1 MSLAVLANHMASKG
15 RGPDS
20 MLIHMSP
27 REVQGLQALAM
38 KHGGSLSI
46 NPETGLPEAGFLD
59 KLLPAIIGFALAPM
73 TAGTSL
79 AFLGATPFA
88 SAMTVGALQTLRTGD
103 LGKGLMAGFSA
114 YGGAGLQANLATAGG
129 NILSGDATALA
140 AENAGKVAGEEAL
153 RYGAEQGLT
162 AEAAEAAKA
171 MAIENASN
179 ATARVATDASPF
191 AKLSAG
197 ANAATSS
204 PEAMAGFA
212 KDNFKNI
219 AYTAAPILADQ
230 AVKSNMPTTTTRPGA
245 MRRFSYNPYEQV
257 YTPTGNYEVP
267 VKAAGGGLM
276 GMNDGGYSPGQLNF
290 AQRSEPVVRMARG
303 GIAHYEDGGLTDA
316 QAQALVEA
324 QYATI
329 GRTGVG
335 TGAAQI
341 DQSGLQGWKDAL
353 VRGDLSAADLG
364 SRFSTAVTDYMA
376 QNPNDQYTNYV
387 KDYQAKQ
394 AGTTGAK
401 VGTTGGGDIGFTS
414 NAATTGGSTSL
425 GNAGDLNYVAN
436 DPGIIKNTNQ
446 YFANNP
452 DVAAAF
458 AVNNYGLTAEQFAQT
473 HYDKYGSKE
482 QRATPLT
489 ATSNSN
495 AYLLANPDVAA
506 AYAKNSYGMTP
517 AELAAYHS
525 TTYGNAE
532 QRADPLAEAKNMV
545 SNMYRNVLG
554 RDPDPEGLAF
564 WSNAIAAGRSP
575 ESIYK
580 DFLTSARANTELV
593 TADQVRNATFAD
605 ATKAYKGY
613 TSADTTNIVD
623 EWVRNT
629 LGREPTAADKAQ
641 QWYKDAYSSMK
652 TQEQAKGLYGQFQ
665 TYAGAEAKTETANRI
680 KAIDAELKA
689 KGLTEADLVKQT
701 GKTIQQLAT
710 EGLNTDLNW
719 MGASQLN
726 PAGKRTTFDLQ
737 AALKK
742 LTPITTNP
750 YGNATN
756 PGDITKNAD
765 GTITVQPNIPGRPFG
780 GFPGMASVRDAYT
793 QGGGS
798 LGYIP
803 DTPKTIEEFEEKYNT
818 LTGGSKEAYDRL
830 TGKTKYSATPY
841 TETGEVMKP
850 YAESVLGVPTNISS
864 KKVLFDPVTKKYKN
878 NPDYIP
884 VSYTAEGKKVYGL
897 SGRDIAAKL
906 PAMDT
911 KSDYEK
917 WMKDNNVTYAQI
929 AEALGISL
937 AEAKKRYPEK
947 AAAATASETPS
958 KEGGLMKL
966 AGGGMAGQFDL
977 GGYSDGGRLLRG
989 PGDGVSDSIPAT
1001 IGNKRPARLADGEFV
1016 VPARIVSEL
1025 GNGSTEAGARK
1036 LYAMMD
1042 RVQRARRG
1050 TVGKGRV
1057 AKNSRA
1063 DKHLPA

>member
-1 MSLAVLANHMASKG
+1 MSLAVLADHMASKG

-38 KHGGSLSI
+38 KHGGSLTI

-79 AFLGATPFA
+79 AFLGATPLA

-103 LGKGLMAGFSA
+103 LGKGIMAGFGA
-114 YGGAGLQANLATAGG
+114 YGGANLGANLTTAGVG
-129 NILSGDATALA
+129 AAQNSAMEALSADQIATEMAQGAFSFDGSGLTQQGVLNQAAADATKSALA
-140 AENAGKVAGEEAL
+140 NPGS
-153 RYGAEQGLT
+153 T
-162 AEAAEAAKA
+162 
-171 MAIENASN
+171 
-179 ATARVATDASPF
+179 
-191 AKLSAG
+191 LSAG
-197 ANAATSS
+197 FDAVTKS

-245 MRRFSYNPYEQV
+245 VRSYSYNPYDQM

-276 GMNDGGYSPGQLNF
+276 GMDDGGYAPGQLDF
-290 AQRSEPVVRMARG
+290 VQRSEPVVRMAEG
-303 GIAHYEDGGLTDA
+303 GAPPAISSVEDLYRNILGREGEAAGLEYWKQGFGDTIDPNEIASFTQAA
-316 QAQALVEA
+316 QAELKNRTPAEQLQLAPNLVNN
-324 QYATI
+324 
-329 GRTGVG
+329 
-335 TGAAQI
+335 TGA
-341 DQSGLQGWKDAL
+341 
-353 VRGDLSAADLG
+353 
-364 SRFSTAVTDYMA
+364 
-376 QNPNDQYTNYV
+376 
-387 KDYQAKQ
+387 
-394 AGTTGAK
+394 
-401 VGTTGGGDIGFTS
+401 
-414 NAATTGGSTSL
+414 TSL
-425 GNAGDLNYVAN
+425 GNVGDLNYVAR
-436 DPGIIKNTNQ
+436 DPGVITATNQ
-446 YFANNP
+446 YFAANP
-452 DVAAAF
+452 DVAAAY
-458 AVNNYGLTAEQFAQT
+458 AVNSYGMTPEQFAQT
-473 HYDKYGSKE
+473 HYDKYGSTE
-482 QRATPLT
+482 QRSSPLT
-489 ATSNSN
+489 TTSNSN

-517 AELAAYHS
+517 AELVAYHS
-525 TTYGNAE
+525 ANYGNAE
-532 QRADPLAEAKNMV
+532 QRATPIAEAQNMV
-545 SNMYRNVLG
+545 ANMYRNVLG
-554 RDPDPEGLAF
+554 RDPDPEGLTF

-665 TYAGAEAKTETANRI
+665 TYAGAEAKAETANRI
-680 KAIDAELKA
+680 AAIDAALKA
-689 KGLTEADLVKQT
+689 KGLTDADLLAQT
-701 GKTIQQLAT
+701 GKTKQQLAT

-726 PAGKRTTFDLQ
+726 PLGARTAFDLK
-737 AALKK
+737 AKLAELK
-742 LTPITTNP
+742 PITNTFGGDAVDRTVTNP

-756 PGDITKNAD
+756 PGDLTYNLD
-765 GTITVQPNIPGRPFG
+765 GSTTVTPNIPYRPYG
-780 GFPGMASVRDAYT
+780 GFSGMGEVRNAYT

-803 DTPKTIEEFEEKYNT
+803 DTPKTMEEFDAKYNT

-830 TGKTKYSATPY
+830 TGKTKYSATPF

-850 YAESVLGVPTNISS
+850 YSESVLGVPRSLSS
-864 KKVLFDPVTKKYKN
+864 KKVLFDPKTRTYKN

-884 VSYTAEGKKVYGL
+884 VSYTDKGEKVYGL
-897 SGRDIAAKL
+897 SGRDIASQL
-906 PAMDT
+906 PGMDA

-917 WMKDNNVTYAQI
+917 WMKDNNVTHAQI

-937 AEAKKRYPEK
+937 AEAKKRYAVK
-947 AAAATASETPS
+947 KTDTTASETPS
-958 KEGGLMKL
+958 KEGGLMAM

-1036 LYAMMD
+1036 LYAMMN
-1042 RVQRARRG
+1042 RVQAARRG

>member
-1 MSLAVLANHMASKG
+1 MSLAVLADHMASKG

-38 KHGGSLSI
+38 KHGGSLTI

-59 KLLPAIIGFALAPM
+59 KLLPAVLGFALAPL

-114 YGGAGLQANLATAGG
+114 YGGAGLQAGLTTAG
-129 NILSGDATALA
+129 ATTL
-140 AENAGKVAGEEAL
+140 AGENIA
-153 RYGAEQGLT
+153 T
-162 AEAAEAAKA
+162 EAAK
-171 MAIENASN
+171 NAALEGVTLPADYAELAARTATPDQIAAAKAAASPMDLISTGAKS
-179 ATARVATDASPF
+179 ATA
-191 AKLSAG
+191 
-197 ANAATSS
+197 S

-212 KDNFKNI
+212 KDNVKPLM
-219 AYTAAPILADQ
+219 YTAAPILADQ
-230 AVKSNMPTTTTRPGA
+230 AVKSNMPTTTTRPGE
-245 MRRFSYNPYEQV
+245 MHTYSYNPYGQL
-257 YTPTGNYEVP
+257 YTPTGNYTVP
-267 VKAAGGGLM
+267 KQAAGGGLM
-276 GMNDGGYSPGQLNF
+276 GMDDGGYAPGQLDF
-290 AQRSEPVVRMARG
+290 VQRSEPVVRMAEG
-303 GIAHYEDGGLTDA
+303 GAPPAITSVEDLYTNILGRAPDTEGLAFWKQGFGDTIDANEIASFQNAA
-316 QAQALVEA
+316 QAELKNRTAPEQQILAPNLVNTAGAAAPAAPSVTDLYQSILGRAPESASATEYWQGKFGPTIDANELAQFKTAAQAEIDA
-324 QYATI
+324 
-329 GRTGVG
+329 RPKTGTTTGLNNLAAANNITNVTTG
-335 TGAAQI
+335 ATGAA
-341 DQSGLQGWKDAL
+341 
-353 VRGDLSAADLG
+353 
-364 SRFSTAVTDYMA
+364 
-376 QNPNDQYTNYV
+376 
-387 KDYQAKQ
+387 
-394 AGTTGAK
+394 
-401 VGTTGGGDIGFTS
+401 
-414 NAATTGGSTSL
+414 TSL
-425 GNAGDLNYVAN
+425 ADA
-436 DPGIIKNTNQ
+436 Q
-446 YFANNP
+446 SM
-452 DVAAAF
+452 
-458 AVNNYGLTAEQFAQT
+458 VN
-473 HYDKYGSKE
+473 
-482 QRATPLT
+482 
-489 ATSNSN
+489 
-495 AYLLANPDVAA
+495 
-506 AYAKNSYGMTP
+506 
-517 AELAAYHS
+517 
-525 TTYGNAE
+525 
-532 QRADPLAEAKNMV
+532 
-545 SNMYRNVLG
+545 NMYRNVLG
-554 RDPDPEGLAF
+554 RDADPEGLRF
-564 WSNAIAAGRSP
+564 WSSAIASGRSP
-575 ESIYK
+575 ESIYQ

-593 TADQVRNATFAD
+593 TADQIKNKTFAD
-605 ATKAYKGY
+605 ATKAYTGY
-613 TSADTTNIVD
+613 MSADTSNIVD
-623 EWVRNT
+623 DWVRNT
-629 LGREPTAADKAQ
+629 LGREPTAADKQQ
-641 QWYKDAYSSMK
+641 QWYKDAYTSMS
-652 TQEQAKGLYGQFQ
+652 TQGQAKGLYDQFLG
-665 TYAGAEAKTETANRI
+665 YAGTEAKTEIANRI
-680 KAIDAELKA
+680 KSIDAELRA
-689 KGLTEADLVKQT
+689 KGLTDADLLAQT
-701 GKTIQQLAT
+701 GKTKQQLAT
-710 EGLNTDLNW
+710 EGIDLSRNLI
-719 MGASQLN
+719 GASQLA
-726 PAGKRTTFDLQ
+726 PAGGRTAFN
-737 AALKK
+737 LKAK
-742 LTPITTNP
+742 LAELKPITNTFGGDAVDRTVTNP

-756 PGDITKNAD
+756 PGDITRNVD
-765 GTITVQPNIPGRPFG
+765 GSTTVTPNIPYRPYG
-780 GFPGMASVRDAYT
+780 GFSGMGEVRNAYT

-803 DTPKTIEEFEEKYNT
+803 DTPKTMEEFDEKYNT

-830 TGKTKYSATPY
+830 TGKTKYSATPF

-864 KKVLFDPVTKKYKN
+864 KKVLFDPKTKTYKN

-897 SGRDIAAKL
+897 SGKDIASQL
-906 PAMDT
+906 PGMDA

-937 AEAKKRYPEK
+937 AEAKKRYPGK

-958 KEGGLMKL
+958 KEGGLMAM

>member
-1 MSLAVLANHMASKG
+1 MSLAVLADHMASKG

-38 KHGGSLSI
+38 KHGGSLTI

-79 AFLGATPFA
+79 AFLGASPLA

-114 YGGAGLQANLATAGG
+114 YGGAGLQAGLAGAGA
-129 NILSGDATALA
+129 SALA
-140 AENAGKVAGEEAL
+140 GENIA
-153 RYGAEQGLT
+153 T
-162 AEAAEAAKA
+162 EAAK
-171 MAIENASN
+171 NAALEGVTLPADYAELAART
-179 ATARVATDASPF
+179 ATPDQIAAARAAASPMDLLSTG
-191 AKLSAG
+191 AKS
-197 ANAATSS
+197 ATSS
-204 PEAMAGFA
+204 PAEMAGFA

-276 GMNDGGYSPGQLNF
+276 GMDDGGYAPGQLNF

-303 GIAHYEDGGLTDA
+303 GIAHYEDGGLTDE
-316 QAQALVEA
+316 QAQKLVEA

-353 VRGDLSAADLG
+353 IRGDLSAADLG

-425 GNAGDLNYVAN
+425 GNVGDINYVAR
-436 DPGIIKNTNQ
+436 DPGIITATNQ
-446 YFANNP
+446 YFAANP
-452 DVAAAF
+452 DVAAAY
-458 AVNNYGLTAEQFAQT
+458 AVNSYGLTPEQFAQT
-473 HYDKYGSKE
+473 HYDKFGSTE
-482 QRATPLT
+482 QRSSPLT
-489 ATSNSN
+489 TTSNSN

-575 ESIYK
+575 ESIYQ

-593 TADQVRNATFAD
+593 TADQIKNATFAD

-613 TSADTTNIVD
+613 MSADTSNIVD
-623 EWVRNT
+623 DWVRNT
-629 LGREPTAADKAQ
+629 LGREPTAADKQQ
-641 QWYKDAYSSMK
+641 QWYKDAFNSMR
-652 TQEQAKGLYGQFQ
+652 TVDQAKGLYGQFQ
-665 TYAGAEAKTETANRI
+665 TYAGAEAKTEIANRI
-680 KAIDAELKA
+680 AAIDAELKA
-689 KGLTEADLVKQT
+689 KGLTDADLLKQT
-701 GKTIQQLAT
+701 GKTKQELAN
-710 EGLNTDLNW
+710 EGIDLGRNLI
-719 MGASQLN
+719 GASQLA
-726 PAGKRTTFDLQ
+726 PAGKRTAFDL
-737 AALKK
+737 AAIKKK
-742 LTPITTNP
+742 LITNTYGGDPIARTTTNP

-756 PGDITKNAD
+756 PGDLTYNRD
-765 GTITVQPNIPGRPFG
+765 GTVTVTPNIPGRPYG
-780 GFPGMASVRDAYT
+780 GFSGMGEVKDAYT

-897 SGRDIAAKL
+897 SGKDIAAKL
-906 PAMDT
+906 PAMDA

-917 WMKDNNVTYAQI
+917 WMKENNVTYAQI
-929 AEALGISL
+929 AEALGISIT
-937 AEAKKRYPEK
+937 EAKKRYPEK
-947 AAAATASETPS
+947 AAAATYSETPS

-966 AGGGMAGQFDL
+966 AGGGMAGQFNL

>member
-1 MSLAVLANHMASKG
+1 MSLAVLADHMASKG

-38 KHGGSLSI
+38 KHGGSLTI

-129 NILSGDATALA
+129 SILSGDATALA

-276 GMNDGGYSPGQLNF
+276 GMDDGGYAPGQLNF
-290 AQRSEPVVRMARG
+290 AERSEPVVRMAEG
-303 GIAHYEDGGLTDA
+303 GAPPAITSVEDLYTQILGREGEKTGLDFWRQGFGDTIDANEIASFRNAA
-316 QAQALVEA
+316 QAEIAKRTPVEQQILAPNLVN
-324 QYATI
+324 T
-329 GRTGVG
+329 
-335 TGAAQI
+335 TGAAAPAPATVSSLYTDILGRSGEQTGVDYWQNQFGPTI
-341 DQSGLQGWKDAL
+341 DANELAQFKTAAQAEIDA
-353 VRGDLSAADLG
+353 RPK
-364 SRFSTAVTDYMA
+364 T
-376 QNPNDQYTNYV
+376 
-387 KDYQAKQ
+387 
-394 AGTTGAK
+394 
-401 VGTTGGGDIGFTS
+401 GTTGGLNNLAAANNITNVTTGATG
-414 NAATTGGSTSL
+414 AATSL
-425 GNAGDLNYVAN
+425 ADA
-436 DPGIIKNTNQ
+436 Q
-446 YFANNP
+446 SM
-452 DVAAAF
+452 
-458 AVNNYGLTAEQFAQT
+458 VN
-473 HYDKYGSKE
+473 
-482 QRATPLT
+482 
-489 ATSNSN
+489 
-495 AYLLANPDVAA
+495 
-506 AYAKNSYGMTP
+506 
-517 AELAAYHS
+517 
-525 TTYGNAE
+525 
-532 QRADPLAEAKNMV
+532 
-545 SNMYRNVLG
+545 NMYRNVLG
-554 RDPDPEGLAF
+554 RDADPEGLKF
-564 WSNAIAAGRSP
+564 WSSAIASGRSAD
-575 ESIYK
+575 SIYQ
-580 DFLTSARANTELV
+580 DFLASARANTELV
-593 TADQVRNATFAD
+593 TADQIKNKTFAE
-605 ATKAYKGY
+605 ATTPFKGY

-629 LGREPTAADKAQ
+629 LGREPTAADKQQ
-641 QWYKDAYSSMK
+641 QWYKDAYTSMS
-652 TQEQAKGLYGQFQ
+652 TQGQAKGLYDQFLG
-665 TYAGAEAKTETANRI
+665 YAKTEIPKVIADRI
-680 KAIDAELKA
+680 KEIDVELRA
-689 KGLTEADLVKQT
+689 KGLTDADLLLQT
-701 GKTIQQLAT
+701 GKTKQQLAS
-710 EGLNTDLNW
+710 EGIDLSRNLI
-719 MGASQLN
+719 GASQLS
-726 PAGKRTTFDLQ
+726 PLGARADLN
-737 AALKK
+737 LKAK
-742 LTPITTNP
+742 LATLKPITNTNDGTVVSRQTTNP
-750 YGNATN
+750 AGNATN
-756 PGDITKNAD
+756 PGDLTYNRD
-765 GTITVQPNIPGRPFG
+765 GSITVTPNIPYRPYA
-780 GFPGMASVRDAYT
+780 GFSGIGEVKNAFV

-803 DTPKTIEEFEEKYNT
+803 DAPKTIEEFNEKYNK
-818 LTGGSKEAYDRL
+818 LTGGSKQAMDYL

-864 KKVLFDPVTKKYKN
+864 KKVLFDPKTKTYKN

-897 SGRDIAAKL
+897 SGKDIAAKL
-906 PAMDT
+906 PAMDA